1 MHGGEGS
8 IYPTFISPATER
20 VQTSSSLQEIESF
33 VPTAIFRHRK
43 LTDFREGASQQGQ
56 ARRPAVNVDKPC
68 RLRDYGQ
75 R

>member
-43 LTDFREGASQQGQ
+43 LTDFSGRRIAARTSQKTCRE
-56 ARRPAVNVDKPC
+56 R
-68 RLRDYGQ
+68 
-75 R
+75 

>member
-56 ARRPAVNVDKPC
+56 AVNVDKPC